1 MSRIPYPD
9 VAKASPE
16 VQEMFGKLQ
25 SLNIYRMMVHADSQM
40 PRFVRFGNGLL
51 FKTAIDPI
59 LREMAILR
67 VGYLSKASYEV
78 HQHERI
84 SRDLGMPD
92 AKMQALK
99 VGPEAPAFNE
109 LERLVVRITDEVV
122 HNVKASDATFK
133 VLAEKLG
140 HRQLS
145 ELILVIGFY
154 MMVCRFLENFEVDI
168 EPRGAVKEPLA
179 KKAKG

>member
-1 MSRIPYPD
+1 MPRIPYPD
-9 VAKASPE
+9 IAKAAPE
-16 VQEMFGKLQ
+16 TREMFGKLQ
-25 SLNIYRMMVHADSQM
+25 ALNIYRMMVHADTQM

-84 SRDLGMPD
+84 SRDLGMAED
-92 AKMQALK
+92 KLQALK
-99 VGPEAPAFNE
+99 QGPEAPVFNE
-109 LERLVVRITDEVV
+109 LERLVVRCTDEVV
-122 HNVKASDATFK
+122 RNVKASDATFK
-133 VLAEKLG
+133 ALADRLG

-168 EPRGAVKEPLA
+168 EPEGSIARPLEA
-179 KKAKG
+179 KAKR